1 LLLVIDNW
9 LLKALDALRQKMED
23 AFEAPVRFGSHYTEE
38 AGLAQLGVF
47 RQIEVAGFALRPK
60 FDMEGNL
67 AF

>member
-1 LLLVIDNW
+1 
-9 LLKALDALRQKMED
+9 MED